1 MRVPRVAVGVSL
13 SAAVLVFGS
22 PARAVA
28 TSSAA
33 SVRVVNL
40 VRLGSKPTSILVFD
54 TQLATKNQKPIGR
67 LAYGSVSK
75 PLHARTDPSGDG
87 STTLSF
93 YKPGRPDNANLL
105 GQWNE
110 TLAAGDQLTV
120 LVQPN
125 DDDPRHLPVYA
136 NAEWEH
142 GGKMPLPDAAPGKAL
157 VFGQGF
163 GLPKSS
169 ATSFG
174 VQYGIVGHGCLSPP
188 PDELGNIS
196 YVGATNTVAFT
207 IDPGHHHLA
216 AYNTDDRSCSKKPLT
231 APVSINPNAGDRVYV
246 FTFGYSHHPLEL
258 LAVPI
263 PPA

>member
-1 MRVPRVAVGVSL
+1 MNARRLMLAVGL
-13 SAAVLVFGS
+13 CAAVLVSGS
-22 PARAVA
+22 PALAA
-28 TSSAA
+28 TTPSGA

-54 TQLATKNQKPIGR
+54 SGLATKSQKPVAT

-75 PLHARTDPSGDG
+75 PLRLRTDESGDG

-93 YKPGRPDNANLL
+93 YKPGTPSNANLL

-110 TLAAGDQLTV
+110 TVATRDQLTV

-125 DDDPRHLPVYA
+125 DDDPKHIPVYA

-142 GGKMPLPDAAPGKAL
+142 GGKMPLPDAAAGKAL
-157 VFGQGF
+157 VLGQGF
-163 GLPKSS
+163 GLPKSN

-174 VQYGIVGHGCLSPP
+174 VQYGIVGQGCISPP
-188 PDELGNIS
+188 PDDLGNIS

-207 IDPGHHHLA
+207 IDPGSHRLA
-216 AYNTDDRSCSKKPLT
+216 AYNTDDRSCTKKPLA

-246 FTFGYSHHPLEL
+246 FAFGYPHHPLEL

-263 PPA
+263 PSA